1 MTPERWAVNSSDSG
15 VSPDG
20 SRVSPNQ
27 ALVAI
32 AERELE
38 RALVEQSRSAT
49 GMYGQ
54 PSSAE
59 RAAVQRTVHRICYEA
74 HQLDLKAE
82 ELIIG
87 INRATGGTYSS
98 SEADARL
105 IAAAPELL
113 AALKRIIDAI
123 FLDEQYAAAIA
134 ARALIKRIVKE
145 LDADTLNLTPVR
157 KMTLEEA
164 LEYIGEDELVEITP
178 ESIRLRKKV
187 LEPSM
192 RK

>member
-87 INRATGGTYSS
+87 IKQAWSQLAHVRARHLGDRDRDVLREIVSS
-98 SEADARL
+98 SIEVFFDAR
-105 IAAAPELL
+105 
-113 AALKRIIDAI
+113 
-123 FLDEQYAAAIA
+123 
-134 ARALIKRIVKE
+134 
-145 LDADTLNLTPVR
+145 
-157 KMTLEEA
+157 EA
-164 LEYIGEDELVEITP
+164 SVDD
-178 ESIRLRKKV
+178 RRD
-187 LEPSM
+187 
-192 RK
+192 